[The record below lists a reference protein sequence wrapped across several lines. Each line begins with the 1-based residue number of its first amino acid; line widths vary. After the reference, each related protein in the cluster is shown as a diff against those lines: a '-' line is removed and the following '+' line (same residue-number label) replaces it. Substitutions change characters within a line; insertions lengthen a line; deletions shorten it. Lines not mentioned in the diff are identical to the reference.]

1 MVSIGID
8 GKMHSL
14 AQIIECMPMQK
25 PDLRDIDQL
34 TKDEFKCILSPIAG
48 SLEDGSKVVLGMQSD
63 VFACCTIQGD
73 QISVSGT
80 HKFEQAIKSAYAKAK
95 PTMWFGSAEKERPK
109 VERPSPTLQPKT
121 DTKSATTYRIPVL
134 IYKSPREREKKL
146 DGSKADDMKYGTMT
160 AQEIRDMPFF
170 LGKLGDDLN
179 IQDLETMSPKPL
191 FETFRKMAVG
201 YFSSGDLK
209 MNTLMMI
216 QHFEQGKGSDYRNP
230 ALTKEVRSRPQT
242 QVFAQTIID
251 EVVEQNKKFN
261 GEINKL
267 DLSKLMDG
275 YKARQQGF
283 KLPIFND
290 YFLDIPKGTTI
301 AINDVWAGKAEITK
315 YEKFGNFFKG
325 TIRITL
331 FDHFGLDAPDIGPDP
346 TTGHIKP
353 YGLLPGFR
361 AWFILQHYKRFAFK
375 PFVTVIEM
383 DYPFSGEIQ

>member
-1 MVSIGID
+1 
-8 GKMHSL
+8 
-14 AQIIECMPMQK
+14 MQK
-25 PDLRDIDQL
+25 PDLRDIKTL
-34 TKDEFKCILSPIAG
+34 SKDEFSRILSTSGG
-48 SLEDGSKVVLGMQSD
+48 SLPDGSKVALGFSSD
-63 VFACCTIQGD
+63 VFACCRIQGD
-73 QISVSGT
+73 QISVHGSA
-80 HKFEQAIKSAYAKAK
+80 KFEETIKSAFASAK
-95 PTMWFGSAEKERPK
+95 PALRFGSAEKERPK
-109 VERPSPTLQPKT
+109 IERPIPQLQPKT
-121 DTKSATTYRIPVL
+121 DTKSATTYKVPVL

-146 DGSKADDMKYGTMT
+146 DGSKADDMMYGTMT
-160 AQEIRDMPFF
+160 AQQIKSMPFI

-179 IQDLETMSPKPL
+179 IKDLETMSPKPL

-209 MNTLMMI
+209 MNTLAMI
-216 QHFEQGKGSDYRNP
+216 QHFEKSTGTDYRNP
-230 ALTKEVRSRPQT
+230 TLTKAVRIHPKT
-242 QVFAQTIID
+242 QAFSKTIID
-251 EVVEQNKKFN
+251 EVVAQNKQLK
-261 GEINKL
+261 GEISQL
-267 DLSKLMDG
+267 ELSKLMDG

-283 KLPIFND
+283 RLPNFSSGA
-290 YFLDIPKGTTI
+290 DIIGGTTI

-361 AWFILQHYKRFAFK
+361 AWFILQHYKRFSFK
-375 PFVTVIEM
+375 PFVTVMEM